1 MNKYRTHNC
10 GELTKT
16 NKDQDI
22 ILSGWINKKRD
33 HGNLLFVDLRDNYGL
48 TQCVIDKSNQF
59 FKELEKI
66 QLESVVKINGKV
78 VERSKETINPDL
90 KTGEIE
96 VNIISK
102 FQETNLEKK
111 KSNFEITYAA
121 IIRIDENV
129 KNEKEMEKI
138 VLSDVPNEIY
148 PRLEDLFISLVNKSG
163 FPEVKIEKKVDFEKL
178 YREKFN

>member
-1 MNKYRTHNC
+1 MTKKYKILAEFAKDVSYETPDIETYLQTKDNILKYHLTLDINSKFLKNKMT
-10 GELTKT
+10 
-16 NKDQDI
+16 
-22 ILSGWINKKRD
+22 
-33 HGNLLFVDLRDNYGL
+33 
-48 TQCVIDKSNQF
+48 
-59 FKELEKI
+59 
-66 QLESVVKINGKV
+66 
-78 VERSKETINPDL
+78 
-90 KTGEIE
+90 E

-121 IIRIDENV
+121 IVKIDENV
-129 KNEKEMEKI
+129 TDKKEMEKI

-163 FPEVKIEKKVDFEKL
+163 FPEVKIERKVDFEKL